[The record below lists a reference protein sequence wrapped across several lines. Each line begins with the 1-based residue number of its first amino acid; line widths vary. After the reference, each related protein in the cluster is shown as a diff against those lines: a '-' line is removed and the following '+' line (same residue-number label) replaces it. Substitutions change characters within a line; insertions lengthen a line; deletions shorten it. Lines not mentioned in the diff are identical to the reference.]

1 MASLQTTSPVPLRV
15 SGSRWTFALL
25 IFFAIGLSGCA
36 GHSAKTLRA
45 REALDAGQ
53 PKRALS
59 LYNKELKVKRA
70 EDLPQKEKKNTAI
83 LVLDRSMISQALDDY
98 KSSSHDLEYA
108 DKAVEMLDMSR
119 TAVADMG
126 KYLFSDSAGPYKGAP
141 YEKVMINTMNMVNY
155 LARHDL
161 NGARIEARRLSI
173 IQKYLSDHKN
183 AAEDMNA
190 PGAYLAGFVFEKSGR
205 PDIALRYYDEA
216 LAHGELQSLAKPI
229 SRLHGPGSY
238 STPRLREF
246 LKKHGYEAESST
258 APNATAPPTA
268 TAPNTTAPNA
278 AAPNTAAPN
287 AAAPPTATAPTGD
300 EPVPGDPPPARPA
313 LSAVPSRGPNDPG
326 ELLIVVNYGRVP
338 AKIAKRI
345 PIGLALTYATANMTG
360 PNQNT
365 ANRLAAQGL
374 VTWVNYPDL
383 EENFRRVGTPTLS
396 INGQNYGLENLAAI
410 DLAARKAFDEQRGA
424 IIASAITR
432 MITRV
437 VAGESL
443 GAAARGA
450 SNDNIVGALVSLGTQ
465 AAMTAADTPDTRS
478 WVTLPARMAVT
489 RLELKPGVHRI
500 EVGAHGARKVIEV
513 KMEPGGWEVISLTV
527 LR

>member
-1 MASLQTTSPVPLRV
+1 MALFQPISRVPLLALR
-15 SGSRWTFALL
+15 SRWIVALL
-25 IFFAIGLSGCA
+25 VLLATTQSGCA

-53 PKRALS
+53 PKRAMT
-59 LYNKELKVKRA
+59 LYNKVLKVKSA
-70 EDLPQKEKKNTAI
+70 EDLPEKEKKNTAI
-83 LVLDRSMISQALDDY
+83 LVLDRSMISQQLEDY

-108 DKAVEMLDMSR
+108 DKAIEMLDMSR

-126 KYLFSDSAGPYKGAP
+126 KYLFSDDSGPYKGAP

-216 LAHGELQSLAKPI
+216 LAHGDLQSLAQPI
-229 SRLHGPGSY
+229 SELHGPGSY

-246 LKKHGYEAESST
+246 LKKHGYDSQS
-258 APNATAPPTA
+258 AP
-268 TAPNTTAPNA
+268 
-278 AAPNTAAPN
+278 
-287 AAAPPTATAPTGD
+287 AAPPAPAPTASASL
-300 EPVPGDPPPARPA
+300 PSSPGSSTTAASPGSTEAQSSASPGAPPPARA
-313 LSAVPSRGPNDPG
+313 QLGAGPKKDPNAPG
-326 ELLIVVNYGRVP
+326 DLLIVVSYGRVP
-338 AKIAKRI
+338 AKVAKRI

-383 EENFRRVGTPTLS
+383 EENFRRLGTPALA
-396 INGQNYGLENLAAI
+396 INGERYGLENLAAI
-410 DLAARKAFDEQRGA
+410 DLAARKAFDQQRGA

-450 SNDNIVGALVSLGTQ
+450 SNDNIIAALVSLGTQ

-489 RLELKPGVHRI
+489 RLRLKPGVHRI
-500 EVGAHGARKVIEV
+500 EVAAQGTSKVFQV
-513 KMEPGGWEVISLTV
+513 KMEPGGWEAVTLTV